1 MRKQEGANELQLPG
15 ASKLPPGNESFS
27 GGGGRDGVAEND
39 PEALVVTGESQ
50 S

>member
-1 MRKQEGANELQLPG
+1 MNFSFLELPSCPQG
-15 ASKLPPGNESFS
+15 TRASL
-27 GGGGRDGVAEND
+27 GGGGRGGVAEND